1 MKNNQC
7 KKTSIGGQA
16 VIEGVMMRGK
26 TSMATAVRA
35 ENGQILVETSR
46 IGQTAN
52 KNKFLKIELDRVD
65 GLDLDA
71 VVEATN
77 IINPILDDA
86 DLIKDEYILDISSRE
101 RG

>member
-1 MKNNQC
+1 MESIIEQIKNLIEEPMKELEITV
-7 KKTSIGGQA
+7 TSI
-16 VIEGVMMRGK
+16 EW
-26 TSMATAVRA
+26 
-35 ENGQILVETSR
+35 VEE
-46 IGQTAN
+46 N
-52 KNKFLKIELDRVD
+52 KNKFLKIELDRVN

-86 DLIKDEYILDISSRE
+86 DLIKNEYILDISSRE

>member
-1 MKNNQC
+1 MESIIEQIKNLIENPMKELEITVTSIEWVVENKNN
-7 KKTSIGGQA
+7 
-16 VIEGVMMRGK
+16 
-26 TSMATAVRA
+26 
-35 ENGQILVETSR
+35 
-46 IGQTAN
+46 
-52 KNKFLKIELDRVD
+52 FLKIELDRVN

-77 IINPILDDA
+77 VINPILDEV

>member
-1 MKNNQC
+1 MTKVSVIIPVYNAEKYLNNCISSIANQTMKDLEITI
-7 KKTSIGGQA
+7 TSIEW
-16 VIEGVMMRGK
+16 VV
-26 TSMATAVRA
+26 
-35 ENGQILVETSR
+35 EN
-46 IGQTAN
+46 N
-52 KNKFLKIELDRVD
+52 NKFLKIELDRVN

-86 DLIKDEYILDISSRE
+86 DLIKEEYILDISSRE

>member
-1 MKNNQC
+1 MERVIEQIKNLIEEPMKELEITVTSIEWVEENKNN
-7 KKTSIGGQA
+7 
-16 VIEGVMMRGK
+16 
-26 TSMATAVRA
+26 
-35 ENGQILVETSR
+35 
-46 IGQTAN
+46 
-52 KNKFLKIELDRVD
+52 FLKIELDRVN

-77 IINPILDDA
+77 VINPILDDA

>member
-1 MKNNQC
+1 MESIIEQIKNLIEEPMN
-7 KKTSIGGQA
+7 KLEITVTSIEW
-16 VIEGVMMRGK
+16 VLE
-26 TSMATAVRA
+26 
-35 ENGQILVETSR
+35 
-46 IGQTAN
+46 N
-52 KNKFLKIELDRVD
+52 KNKFLKIELDRVN

>member
-1 MKNNQC
+1 MESVVEQIKNLIEEPMKDLEITI
-7 KKTSIGGQA
+7 TSIEW
-16 VIEGVMMRGK
+16 VV
-26 TSMATAVRA
+26 
-35 ENGQILVETSR
+35 EN
-46 IGQTAN
+46 N
-52 KNKFLKIELDRVD
+52 NKFLKIELDRVN

-86 DLIKDEYILDISSRE
+86 DLIKEEYILDISSRE